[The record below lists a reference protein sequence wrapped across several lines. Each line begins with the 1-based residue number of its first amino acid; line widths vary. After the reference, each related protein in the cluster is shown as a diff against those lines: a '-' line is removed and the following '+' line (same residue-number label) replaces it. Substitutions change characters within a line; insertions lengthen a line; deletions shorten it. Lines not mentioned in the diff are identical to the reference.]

1 MIRFYTVLLGQPT
14 HSAAHPPLGLRPY
27 SGFMTTT
34 LHRVALVSM
43 HTSPAALAGSGD
55 SGGMNVSLL
64 ATATELAVR
73 GVEVDLITRA
83 TGQTGVTQLAD
94 GVLLHELSAGPR
106 GLISKDRL
114 GDVADEFGEA
124 VAQLTGRQKAR
135 YDLIH
140 AHYWLSGLATLPVAL
155 ELGLPFVQSFHT
167 LAAMKNAALAPGQA
181 PEPERRLRTEMY
193 LANQASAVVAAS
205 SVEASSLIDE
215 VRAPAD
221 RVWVI
226 PPGVDVDLF
235 TPTRADAADS
245 RVRGELDI
253 APDRPILAVVGR
265 VQPLKDQ
272 ELAIRVLAELHALR
286 GPAPVLVVAG
296 DATPGEDGY
305 ASSLQSIAA
314 ELGVLAEVRFA
325 GALSRERLA
334 DLLAIA
340 TVTLVPSHSETFGL
354 VALESAASGTPVI
367 AFRGGGLVE
376 SVSAGVS
383 GLLVDSRDPRAWAQA
398 TTSLLDDGAGLQ
410 RLSGFARHYAEGFTW
425 AATATA
431 LTGVYASLV

>member
-1 MIRFYTVLLGQPT
+1 MTGTV
-14 HSAAHPPLGLRPY
+14 
-27 SGFMTTT
+27 
-34 LHRVALVSM
+34 HRVALVSM
-43 HTSPAALAGSGD
+43 HSSPAALAGSGD

-64 ATATELAVR
+64 ATATS
-73 GVEVDLITRA
+73 
-83 TGQTGVTQLAD
+83 LAD
-94 GVLLHELSAGPR
+94 GVELHELAAGGP
-106 GLISKDRL
+106 GVIAKDRL
-114 GDVADEFGEA
+114 GEVADEFGEA
-124 VAQLTGRQKAR
+124 VAQLTGRASPR
-135 YDLIH
+135 YDIIH

-167 LAAMKNAALAPGQA
+167 LGAMKNANLAPGQT
-181 PEPERRLRTEMY
+181 PEPERRLLTEMY
-193 LANQASAVVAAS
+193 LANQASAIVAGS
-205 SVEASSLIDE
+205 S
-215 VRAPAD
+215 AD

-226 PPGVDVDLF
+226 PPGVDVELF
-235 TPTRADAADS
+235 TPTRADAAES
-245 RVRGELDI
+245 RVRRELGI
-253 APDRPILAVVGR
+253 AAGRPIIAVVGR

-286 GPAPVLVVAG
+286 DSAAVLVVAG
-296 DATPGEDGY
+296 EATPGEAGY
-305 ASSLQSIAA
+305 AASLQSTAA

-398 TTSLLDDGAGLQ
+398 TVSLLDDGAGLQ

-431 LTGVYASLV
+431 LIGVYASLGRVGGSAQGRP

>member
-1 MIRFYTVLLGQPT
+1 
-14 HSAAHPPLGLRPY
+14 
-27 SGFMTTT
+27 
-34 LHRVALVSM
+34 
-43 HTSPAALAGSGD
+43 
-55 SGGMNVSLL
+55 MNVSLL
-64 ATATELAVR
+64 ATATQLALR

-83 TGQTGVTQLAD
+83 TGDAAVTELAVGV
-94 GVLLHELSAGPR
+94 VLRELPAGPR
-106 GLISKDRL
+106 GVIPKERL
-114 GDVADEFGEA
+114 GEVADEFGEA
-124 VAQLTGRQKAR
+124 VAQITGRTEAR

-167 LAAMKNAALAPGQA
+167 LAAMKNATLAPGQH

-193 LANQASAVVAAS
+193 LANQANAIIAGSSAEV
-205 SVEASSLIDE
+205 SSLIDQ

-235 TPTRADAADS
+235 TPMRADAADA

-253 APDRPILAVVGR
+253 APSRPIIAIVGR

-272 ELAIRVLAELHALR
+272 ELAVRVLAELHTLR
-286 GPAPVLVVAG
+286 GSAPVLVVAG
-296 DATPGEDGY
+296 EATPGEDGY
-305 ASSLQSIAA
+305 ASSLRSIAA

-325 GALSRERLA
+325 GTLSRESLA

-383 GLLVDSRDPRAWAQA
+383 GLLVDSRDPRAWAKA
-398 TTSLLDDGAGLQ
+398 TVSLLDDTAGLE
-410 RLSGFARHYAEGFTW
+410 RLSGFARNYAEGFTW

-431 LTGVYASLV
+431 LIGVYASLG